1 MTIVVKKILENE
13 FEVIVN
19 DKTATS
25 HTVTLSDKYYERLT
39 KKKISKEKLLEYS
52 FKFLLARETNTSIL
66 SEFEL
71 STISRYFP
79 EYEIEIKK
87 YYRKN

>member
-13 FEVIVN
+13 FEVVVN

-66 SEFEL
+66 SKFKL
-71 STISRYFP
+71 NTISGYFP

>member
-1 MTIVVKKILENE
+1 MNIIVKKILENE

-39 KKKISKEKLLEYS
+39 KKKY
-52 FKFLLARETNTSIL
+52 
-66 SEFEL
+66 
-71 STISRYFP
+71 
-79 EYEIEIKK
+79 IKK
-87 YYRKN
+87 NYLNIVLNFF

>member
-1 MTIVVKKILENE
+1 MTIIVKKILENE

-39 KKKISKEKLLEYS
+39 KKYL
-52 FKFLLARETNTSIL
+52 
-66 SEFEL
+66 
-71 STISRYFP
+71 
-79 EYEIEIKK
+79 KK
-87 YYRKN
+87 NYLNIVLNFF

>member
-1 MTIVVKKILENE
+1 MIIFVKKISENE

-25 HTVTLSDKYYERLT
+25 HIVTLSDKYYERLT

-52 FKFLLARETNTSIL
+52 FKFLLAREANTSIL
-66 SEFEL
+66 PDFEL
-71 STISRYFP
+71 NIISRYFP
-79 EYEIEIKK
+79 EYEIEIKN
-87 YYRKN
+87 YYR

>member
-1 MTIVVKKILENE
+1 MIIFVKKISENE

-25 HTVTLSDKYYERLT
+25 HIVTLSDKYYERLT
-39 KKKISKEKLLEYS
+39 KKISKEKLLEYS